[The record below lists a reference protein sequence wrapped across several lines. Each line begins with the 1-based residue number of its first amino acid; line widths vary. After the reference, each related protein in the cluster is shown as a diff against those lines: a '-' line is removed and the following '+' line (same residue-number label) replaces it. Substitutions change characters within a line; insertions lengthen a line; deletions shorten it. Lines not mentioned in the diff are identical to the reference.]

1 MAGWI
6 YIVLCTIASILI
18 AHFFKVAE
26 HQKLSTLRVIT
37 INYLV
42 AFPTA
47 FLLYEGHERDHIFTY
62 ELIYPVLLAV
72 LVGIVFIYNFFIY
85 SKSVDQNGLGISIA
99 AMRISLIIPVLLS
112 TFWYLEL
119 LSWAQWLGL
128 ILVFIVL
135 YLLLPEKKS
144 LLEEPAH
151 AGWMLP
157 VLFVLTG
164 IGDASLKIY
173 EREFSALLSKGEF
186 MGLIFLTA
194 FLAGIVTVFLKK
206 DWGFTKME
214 LLMGACIGIP
224 NLLAATF
231 LIGALE
237 RMNGAVVFSAVNVLT
252 VLGGTLVGV
261 TYWKDRFTKL
271 QWTGIFLTIVSILL
285 LF

>member
-6 YIVLCTIASILI
+6 YIVLCIIASVLI
-18 AHFFKVAE
+18 AHFFKVTE
-26 HQKLSTLRVIT
+26 HQKLNTLRVIT

-47 FLLYEGHERDHIFTY
+47 FLFFEGHERTHIFSQD
-62 ELIYPVLLAV
+62 LVYPALLAMV
-72 LVGIVFIYNFFIY
+72 VGIVFIYNFFIY
-85 SKSVDQNGLGISIA
+85 SKSVDQNGVGISIA
-99 AMRISLIIPVLLS
+99 AMRISLIVPVLLS

-119 LSWAQWLGL
+119 LSLSQWIGL

-144 LLEEPAH
+144 LHEEPSH
-151 AGWMLP
+151 SGWMLP

-173 EREFSALLSKGEF
+173 EREFSSLLTKGEF
-186 MGLIFLTA
+186 MGVVFLTA
-194 FLAGIVTVFLKK
+194 FLVGIATILFKRE
-206 DWGFTKME
+206 WSFTQKE

-231 LIGALE
+231 LIEALE

-252 VLGGTLVGV
+252 VLGGTLLGV
-261 TYWKDRFTKL
+261 VYWKDHFSKL
-271 QWTGIFLTIVSILL
+271 QWMGILLTVISILL